1 MKDREEAGNI
11 VRKCVIRFAR
21 EKEADLEMGGTQKG
35 QEVLL
40 STRIFLSFAER
51 SNEPLKNQ
59 AALGSYE
66 RSRQLSS
73 VTLQQTALPE
83 SMASKHC
90 LFIAPLLLNSSG
102 VLQMQPEEFTVRHP
116 DGARARTGNPKPWLC
131 SSCPAAPGRPLPP
144 WGMTPPS
151 IHKPGNS
158 LRVVVPGEGLHPKP
172 LLGLGTTGFSLLICK
187 TGTPIPNLGNLK
199 SLMWGNE

>member
-11 VRKCVIRFAR
+11 VRKCVIRSAG

-59 AALGSYE
+59 AALGSYG

-73 VTLQQTALPE
+73 VRFHPLTLQQTALPE

-90 LFIAPLLLNSSG
+90 LFIAPLLLNRFG
-102 VLQMQPEEFTVRHP
+102 
-116 DGARARTGNPKPWLC
+116 C
-131 SSCPAAPGRPLPP
+131 STLGSCKC
-144 WGMTPPS
+144 S
-151 IHKPGNS
+151 Q
-158 LRVVVPGEGLHPKP
+158 
-172 LLGLGTTGFSLLICK
+172 
-187 TGTPIPNLGNLK
+187 K
-199 SLMWGNE
+199 SLQ